1 MSEVVEWLAEVCAAG
16 LELAGIV
23 VIAGA
28 AVFAFAALVPALR
41 GDDRRSVADQ
51 VRHRLGTGVLLGLE
65 LLVGADI
72 IYTVAIDLTYESVG
86 VLAIIV
92 GIRTVL
98 SFTLE
103 VEMTGRWPWQRGKGS
118 GGGS

>member
-1 MSEVVEWLAEVCAAG
+1 MTGMIKSIAEICAAG
-16 LELAGIV
+16 LELMGIL
-23 VIAGA
+23 VISAA
-28 AVFAFAALVPALR
+28 AVYALASFVPGLPGAGER
-41 GDDRRSVADQ
+41 PVVERA
-51 VRHRLGTGVLLGLE
+51 RHRLGHGVLLGLE

-72 IYTVAIDLTYESVG
+72 IYTVAIEFTYENVG

-103 VEMTGRWPWQRGKGS
+103 VEMNGRWPWQQPEQS
-118 GGGS
+118 G